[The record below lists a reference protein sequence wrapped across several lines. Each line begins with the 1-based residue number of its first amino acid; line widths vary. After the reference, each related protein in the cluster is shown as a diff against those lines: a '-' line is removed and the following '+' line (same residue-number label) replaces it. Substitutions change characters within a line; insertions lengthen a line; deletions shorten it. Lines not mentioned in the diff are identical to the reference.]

1 MAPPTFINN
10 PRTRTR
16 GESDPTANRIPK
28 RTVPRRRASLAS
40 LLYDDDYKQYV
51 RDCFQTGDATPK
63 EPWLLTPPLEVDTVK
78 KATEAYHWTHF
89 RLKQRYCTPRS
100 KAFLESYEQSLRAF
114 LETPDDMERKI
125 EIKTMNKILH
135 SETTLYKGPDP
146 RYQDA
151 LKAVT
156 ELAKLRYYSDYGD
169 DVADWCTSSR
179 QKCVEATVDHVD
191 ILIGKSWGQ
200 VQTELADEDREW
212 KEWRRLYQR
221 HVQISAW
228 TTEMSDTAW
237 NGMQNETGKL
247 TAESRSTSRIATGRV
262 SPTGYGKIGREYRAS
277 SGARTMTM
285 MKAAL
290 RRIRDELFFQLTA
303 HQHTPSAHAYGL
315 SQKKLD
321 EEKNRLKHAENEVK
335 ATAKKA
341 EAKQRREQSRRDQ
354 ALEQKEGHK
363 RADRTSKLSGDSW
376 QDDVV
381 DLGIELD

>member
-28 RTVPRRRASLAS
+28 RTVPRRRASLAL

-125 EIKTMNKILH
+125 EIKTMNKTLH

-151 LKAVT
+151 LKTVT

-169 DVADWCTSSR
+169 DVAYLCTSFR
-179 QKCVEATVDHVD
+179 QKCIEATVDHVD

-212 KEWRRLYQR
+212 KEWRN
-221 HVQISAW
+221 
-228 TTEMSDTAW
+228 TAS

-303 HQHTPSAHAYGL
+303 HKHTPSAHAYGL

-321 EEKNRLKHAENEVK
+321 EKNRLKHAENEV
-335 ATAKKA
+335 
-341 EAKQRREQSRRDQ
+341 
-354 ALEQKEGHK
+354 
-363 RADRTSKLSGDSW
+363 
-376 QDDVV
+376 
-381 DLGIELD
+381 